1 MHGILKL
8 YRSGLI
14 RPLGPVKILDVSE
27 LPAAYRSA
35 SAENQLGKVV
45 VSLESR
51 STIINVRLPH
61 VSTHSYTLC

>member
-1 MHGILKL
+1 MHGMLKL

-14 RPLGPVKILDVSE
+14 RPLEPIKILDVSE
-27 LPAAYRSA
+27 LSEAFRSA
-35 SAENQLGKVV
+35 SGENTLSKVV

-61 VSTHSYTLC
+61 VSTYS